1 MKKLANVS
9 REEMIS
15 LLTPRTVVQAEALE
29 KLGVTIDTLKRR
41 LKELNID
48 HLDYSDYRAKY
59 NVFVFDSID
68 TEDKAYWL
76 GFLYADGNVR
86 SDDSIHNNNT
96 VSVELSFV
104 DYGHLIKFKTFM
116 EDQRPDSIIRICER
130 PAASGRMLKFATYD
144 TCNAHLRQSLIN
156 AGCLPNKSNILE
168 FPDESIFATK
178 DLIYDFIR
186 GYIDGDGCL
195 SKTVGHGNRLALSIR
210 GTKNFLEGIRNY
222 FPQFT
227 KVYSEVDNRTKTI
240 QYRLLCCSN
249 KADQVAYKLY
259 ENSNIYLDRKF
270 DKYATLCKLHHSE
283 KLGNNGEGCD
293 ANTVITDSIAEGESV
308 S

>member
-15 LLTPRTVVQAEALE
+15 LLTQQGLLLRDISE

-86 SDDSIHNNNT
+86 SDDGIHNNNT
-96 VSVELSFV
+96 VSTELNFI
-104 DYGHLIKFKTFM
+104 DYEHIIKFKTFM
-116 EDQRPDSIIRICER
+116 GDQRPDSIIRVRER
-130 PAASGRMLKFATYD
+130 FTAKGNKQKMAAYD
-144 TCNAHLRQSLIN
+144 VCNGHLRQSLIDL
-156 AGCLPNKSNILE
+156 GCVPAKSLILK
-168 FPDESIFATK
+168 FPEEEIFKEK
-178 DLIYDFIR
+178 DFVYDFIR
-186 GYIDGDGCL
+186 GYVDGDGCL
-195 SKTVGHGNRLALSIR
+195 YRSHDRLGISIR
-210 GTKNFLEGIRNY
+210 GTFEFLEGVKKH
-222 FPQFT
+222 FPQQFT
-227 KVYSEVDNRTKTI
+227 KVFSEVDPRTKAV
-240 QYRLLCCSN
+240 QYKLSCCSD

-259 ENSNIYLDRKF
+259 ENSSIYLDRKF